1 MSVIKFI
8 IYLTFIYSIYTQN
21 NFPTWPM
28 TGHDSISI
36 HKTNEIG
43 NTNASQASTTS
54 QQINT
59 PEIMTNGS
67 ITVNTTNMSPDCN
80 LECYTGCRVLF
91 PEFIE
96 QKYCIINVCKCQI
109 IEKSETVPENINNNI
124 NNTTNNSSMKIMN
137 SNMDINK
144 YSAVAY
150 LSLDNKNLN
159 FEFKNEKNNFYWI
172 FYLMIL
178 IFSLGYEYY
187 IWNYISE
194 KNEFS
199 LTNWLTEKNDTKFKK
214 YRLVNGN
221 EYENSNDNNDD
232 ELRRCLL

>member
-1 MSVIKFI
+1 MSI
-8 IYLTFIYSIYTQN
+8 LTFLIYSSIFNLLIAQQ

-36 HKTNEIG
+36 HSPNEAQTTNSSKTIP
-43 NTNASQASTTS
+43 TNQKSTPP
-54 QQINT
+54 N
-59 PEIMTNGS
+59 IMTNGS
-67 ITVNTTNMSPDCN
+67 ITVNTTNMSPDCT

-109 IEKSETVPENINNNI
+109 IEKEENPGNLSNNI
-124 NNTTNNSSMKIMN
+124 TRNSSIQIVN
-137 SNMDINK
+137 ADINK

-150 LSLDNKNLN
+150 LNIDKKQLSD
-159 FEFKNEKNNFYWI
+159 EFKNEQNNFYWV
-172 FYLMIL
+172 FYLL
-178 IFSLGYEYY
+178 IFIASFGYEYY

-199 LTNWLTEKNDTKFKK
+199 LTNWLCETKDTQFKK
-214 YRLVNGN
+214 YRIVNGN
-221 EYENSNDNNDD
+221 EYDNNNIDNDD